1 MRKRVFD
8 NRSRQEVGARDVS
21 TDVLILVVL
30 VLDSN
35 VKKELPSISLLYL
48 HSLGTTSHRSV
59 VRRPPYRPTIMHSSN
74 LSEKTGYELYLC
86 DEG

>member
-35 VKKELPSISLLYL
+35 VKKELPSISLLFICIHLGPL
-48 HSLGTTSHRSV
+48 HTV
-59 VRRPPYRPTIMHSSN
+59 VSCAVPLTV
-74 LSEKTGYELYLC
+74 LL
-86 DEG
+86 